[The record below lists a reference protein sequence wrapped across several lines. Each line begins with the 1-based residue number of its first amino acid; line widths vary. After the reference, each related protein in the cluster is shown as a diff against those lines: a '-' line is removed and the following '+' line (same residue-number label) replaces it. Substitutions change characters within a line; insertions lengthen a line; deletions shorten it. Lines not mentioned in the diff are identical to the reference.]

1 MPPVPAGYHIERV
14 SGPIIVGYLLHWG
27 LFGTLSV
34 QLYLY
39 YLAFPEDRQF
49 VKSVVY
55 GIYIVELV
63 QTILVAHD
71 AFAVFGYGFGDLE
84 AITEMRFNWL
94 ILPVMIAIAAFVGQ
108 TFYAYRIYILSGS
121 RIVPAVVFCLSFTST
136 VASIITGV
144 DYFQAGDLLQLN
156 ERMTSI
162 SGGILCGGSAL
173 CDIVIAVCMTYY
185 LMRSKTGFCRTQILV
200 TKIARLTIETG
211 SATAIANLVAII
223 LFLAFPRQ
231 TFYMAP
237 SLVISKLYANSI
249 YMVLNSRVQ
258 IMGGRDTYRSSTDL
272 EITTTMIRDMI
283 TSHPAQGA
291 QQTPVVAIAEEAFSS
306 DDETGRINDKP
317 QEGGMHNC

>member
-1 MPPVPAGYHIERV
+1 MEIQ
-14 SGPIIVGYLLHWG
+14 IVGYLLHWG
-27 LFGTLSV
+27 LFGTLSI

-39 YLAFPEDRQF
+39 YLAFPKDRQF

-84 AITEMRFNWL
+84 AITDMHFNWL

-108 TFYAYRIYILSGS
+108 VFYAYRIYILSGS
-121 RIVPAVVFCLSFTST
+121 RIVPALVFCLSFTSA

-144 DYFQAGDLLQLN
+144 DYFQAGDLLRLN

-173 CDIVIAVCMTYY
+173 CDIVIALYMTYY
-185 LMRSKTGFCRTQILV
+185 LTRSKTGFRRTQILV
-200 TKIARLTIETG
+200 TKITRLTIETG
-211 SATAIANLVAII
+211 SMTAIANLVAII

-249 YMVLNSRVQ
+249 YMVLNSRIQ

-272 EITTTMIRDMI
+272 EITTTMIRDI
-283 TSHPAQGA
+283 TSHPAEGA
-291 QQTPVVAIAEEAFSS
+291 QRTPVVAIAEEAFSS
-306 DDETGRINDKP
+306 DDETGQINVSHVSDP
-317 QEGGMHNC
+317 CALLELNFSQG